1 MSLAPIGDPPRM
13 VGFHAHSQLMDD
25 MLITHIQRCNIIH
38 KLYHFI
44 SLYVFLTLHPRR
56 IDAWTMSIH
65 IQTLLNHGKTKK
77 TMFPWVKSTFSMAKS
92 NLFHLFPSF
101 FHRKFPLFHLK
112 KTTETAHLSAQLRRL
127 SGLLG
132 PQPLIAFSGVNQIN
146 GDFSQWK
153 WRLNYDK

>member
-1 MSLAPIGDPPRM
+1 MFSSPYTP
-13 VGFHAHSQLMDD
+13 VES
-25 MLITHIQRCNIIH
+25 MLEPCQSIFKH
-38 KLYHFI
+38 Y
-44 SLYVFLTLHPRR
+44 S
-56 IDAWTMSIH
+56 TME
-65 IQTLLNHGKTKK
+65 KPKK

-101 FHRKFPLFHLK
+101 FHHKFPLFHLK

-146 GDFSQWK
+146 GDFSQ
-153 WRLNYDK
+153 